1 MSIHEK
7 SFNNNIKFLFH
18 SVLINCKNIVWENP
32 TRSKL
37 KKKKQS
43 IRIIEKASIDVKKSI
58 FNIKALN
65 TIELKIYKV

>member
-7 SFNNNIKFLFH
+7 PFSNNIKFLFH
-18 SVLINCKNIVWENP
+18 SVLINYKNIVWENP

-65 TIELKIYKV
+65 TIELKIYKF

>member
-18 SVLINCKNIVWENP
+18 SVLINCKIIVWENP